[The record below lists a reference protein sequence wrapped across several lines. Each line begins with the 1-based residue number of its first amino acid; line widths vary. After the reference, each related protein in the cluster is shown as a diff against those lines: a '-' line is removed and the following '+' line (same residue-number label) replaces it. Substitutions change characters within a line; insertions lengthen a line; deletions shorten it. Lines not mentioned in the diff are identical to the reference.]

1 MLTPRLT
8 RWREFGAILLVP
20 AASLLFI
27 LWMELPA
34 GSRVTRGNFNR
45 VQMGMTFGQVEAILG
60 LYNPS
65 AEGPESCPDRSQG
78 CHDWKNGSTRVT
90 VQFQHGRVV
99 GKGMGGDFVDKFKWY
114 WWRIT
119 GWDLN

>member
-1 MLTPRLT
+1 MRIPRLT
-8 RWREFGAILLVP
+8 RRQASVLLVP

-45 VQMGMTFGQVEAILG
+45 VQMGMTFGEVESILG

-65 AEGPESCPDRSQG
+65 AQHPEDDGDKDYGDR
-78 CHDWKNGSTRVT
+78 DWRYGSTRIT
-90 VQFQHGRVV
+90 VQFRNGRVV
-99 GKGMGGDFVDKFKWY
+99 GKGMGGDFVDKFRRWVY
-114 WWRIT
+114 RTT
-119 GWDLN
+119 GLDL